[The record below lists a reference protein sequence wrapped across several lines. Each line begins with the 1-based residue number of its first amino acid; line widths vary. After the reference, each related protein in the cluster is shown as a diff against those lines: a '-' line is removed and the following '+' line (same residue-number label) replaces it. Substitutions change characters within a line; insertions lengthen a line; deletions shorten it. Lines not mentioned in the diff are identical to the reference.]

1 MIQWTFRLLLFLVLV
16 SILLSGCTGE
26 LPSKTVIIPDTEE
39 SSEPNKVNEDFA
51 VNKIYKLFETGDI
64 NVDIFGW
71 IDKSQVLGSNG
82 YGKDRSFER
91 MDYKFNSRRELSKLG
106 DMVNGIQLSPDGTH
120 IAYFVYGNGTHTK
133 KKAIRLMLLDLA
145 SNKETVLR
153 ENVEGDLIYD
163 TLKWS
168 NNNQYVSFGLW
179 GVQGGEQQ
187 SKNGTDVKEA
197 SLFVY
202 DINRKSANTYS
213 IPGWTTKETGFG
225 VKISDDG
232 ASALIVKYV
241 DKEFNLVYGKIMN
254 GKFISQ
260 YEHPISSYYN
270 VKLLDYINDDQI
282 LFVSSGGSL
291 SLFNRRN
298 ATTITLLEH
307 IDAFEL
313 SKDRKYIAYSKNQE
327 EIYVAKLKGNN
338 VTNEKSIYKG
348 LYAYNMQWS
357 PDDKKLLLAGKKSF
371 VIEKDNRE
379 SIPPDN
385 LPFIIEFK

>member
-1 MIQWTFRLLLFLVLV
+1 MTQWTSRLLLFLVLV

-26 LPSKTVIIPDTEE
+26 LPSKTVIILDTEE
-39 SSEPNKVNEDFA
+39 SSEPDKVNEDFA
-51 VNKIYKLFETGDI
+51 VNKIYKLFETGDL

-71 IDKSQVLGSNG
+71 INKSQVLGSNG

-106 DMVNGIQLSPDGTH
+106 DMVDGIQLSPDGTH
-120 IAYFVYGNGTHTK
+120 IAYFVYGNGTHTQ

-145 SNKETVLR
+145 SNKETVLK

-163 TLKWS
+163 PLKWS
-168 NNNQYVSFGLW
+168 NNSQYVSFGLW

-187 SKNGTDVKEA
+187 SKDGTDVKEA

-202 DINRKSANTYS
+202 DINRKSTNTYS
-213 IPGWTTKETGFG
+213 IPGWTTKEMGFG

-241 DKEFNLVYGKIMN
+241 DKEFNLVYGKIMD

-260 YEHPISSYYN
+260 YEHPISSDYN

-291 SLFNRRN
+291 SLFNRKN

-313 SKDRKYIAYSKNQE
+313 SKDRKYIAYSKNRE
-327 EIYVAKLKGNN
+327 EIYVAKLQGNN

-371 VIEKDNRE
+371 GIVKDNRE
-379 SIPPDN
+379 NIPQDN